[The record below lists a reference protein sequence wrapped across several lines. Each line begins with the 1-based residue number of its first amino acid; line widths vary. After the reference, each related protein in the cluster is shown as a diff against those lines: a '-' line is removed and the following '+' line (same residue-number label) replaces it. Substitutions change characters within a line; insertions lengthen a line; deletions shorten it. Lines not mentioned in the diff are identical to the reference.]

1 MSETLTL
8 GDSVDRGWADSYVLA
23 MSSIGFR
30 DSSVVIIETSR
41 TVIRAGLGL
50 HELLRAPS
58 IVSISHNLCTTWFT
72 LDCLLLCCRKSQ
84 LV

>member
-1 MSETLTL
+1 
-8 GDSVDRGWADSYVLA
+8 

-41 TVIRAGLGL
+41 TVIRGGLGL
-50 HELLRAPS
+50 HELLRTPS
-58 IVSISHNLCTTWFT
+58 IVSISTQPVF
-72 LDCLLLCCRKSQ
+72 LLVYTNTVCCYRKSK